1 MALSRR
7 PELRFPE
14 GFAMTIAA
22 RPPLT
27 PAYGPAPAFELKPNA
42 HVIGS
47 DAEAVAVAAA
57 LAAEFAVGAAD
68 RDRDRTL
75 PARELDRFSQSGLW
89 GITIPKVYGG
99 AGVSFATLARVI
111 AIISAADPSLGQI
124 PQNHLAA
131 LDAIRFSASEAQK
144 HLWFARVLQGH
155 RLGNAFSEAN
165 SKHVGAFET
174 TIVPDRDGYIVNG
187 EKFYA
192 TGALFAHYIHIG
204 AVDPAGK
211 VHLAIVPR
219 DAPGLTI
226 IDNWSSFGQRTTASG
241 NVLVDH
247 VRVDPQGVIPA
258 YLGGEQPSSNGAVSQ
273 IIQAA
278 VDAGIARGA
287 IDDTIAFVRTH
298 TRPWID
304 SGQERGH
311 EDVFT
316 IAQIGDLKIRLHA
329 AEAVLERAGRAV
341 DAIIEN
347 PTDEGV
353 AQAAVAVAE
362 AKVLTTEIAILATN
376 KLHELG
382 GTGSTLGKYNLDR
395 HWRNARTHTLH
406 DPVRW
411 KYFHVGNYALNG
423 VAPPRHAWS

>member
-1 MALSRR
+1 
-7 PELRFPE
+7 
-14 GFAMTIAA
+14 MTIAVA
-22 RPPLT
+22 PPLT
-27 PAYGPAPAFELKPNA
+27 SVPPEFDLEPQA
-42 HVIGS
+42 HVIAS
-47 DAEAVAVAAA
+47 DAEAIEIANA
-57 LAAEFAVGAAD
+57 LAAEFAAGAAL
-68 RDRDRTL
+68 RDRERIL
-75 PARELDRFSQSGLW
+75 PAAELDRFSKSGLW
-89 GITIPKVYGG
+89 GITIPKAYGG
-99 AGVSFATLARVI
+99 AGVSWVTLTEVI
-111 AIISAADPSLGQI
+111 KLISAADPSIGQI

-131 LDAIRFSASEAQK
+131 VDVIRATASEEQK
-144 HLWFARVLQGH
+144 RLWFGRVLSGY
-155 RLGNAFSEAN
+155 RLGNAFSEAK

-174 TIVPDRDGYIVNG
+174 TLTPEGDGFRVKG

-219 DAPGLTI
+219 DAEGLSI

-241 NVLVDH
+241 NARIDN
-247 VRVDPQGVIPA
+247 VRVGPEGVIPA
-258 YLGGEQPSSNGAVSQ
+258 YLGGENPSTNGAVSQ

-278 VDAGIARGA
+278 VDAGIARG
-287 IDDTIAFVRTH
+287 TIEETISFVRNNV
-298 TRPWID
+298 RPWID
-304 SGQERGH
+304 SGQEHGY

-316 IAQIGDLKIRLHA
+316 IAQIGDLKIKLHA
-329 AEAVLERAGRAV
+329 AEALLEKAGRAV
-341 DAIIEN
+341 DAIVEH

-353 AQAAVAVAE
+353 TAAAVAVAE

-382 GTGSTLGKYNLDR
+382 GTRSTLGQYNLDR

-411 KYFHVGNYALNG
+411 KFFHVGNHALNG
-423 VAPPRHAWS
+423 VSPPRHPWS